1 MVRNSQGTAAVERET
16 QRVEIMIMVKLSQKK
31 VYVRPSIEDHG
42 KVAEVTATGLTKP
55 GGDAKSGSVASQG
68 V

>member
-1 MVRNSQGTAAVERET
+1 MNKMTE
-16 QRVEIMIMVKLSQKK
+16 KK

-42 KVAEVTATGLTKP
+42 KVADLTATGLTNP
-55 GGDAKSGSVASQG
+55 GGDAKQGSVMSAG

>member
-1 MVRNSQGTAAVERET
+1 
-16 QRVEIMIMVKLSQKK
+16 MIMVKLSEKK

-42 KVAEVTATGLTKP
+42 KVAEVTATGLTNP
-55 GGDAKSGSVASQG
+55 GGDAKSGSVASKG